1 MLHLVFLRSRRA
13 GFSTLL
19 ITLCALMA
27 GFMFARLARAQSAGA
42 PNPLYFVYL
51 RGTDTLGTETVT
63 IEATAVRGVLV
74 MRGQPSITWV
84 QQRSGTTLSALNIV
98 VRAPNAAADAPPV
111 QDVTLT
117 PRGDSVVIDA
127 RAGGQS
133 RSQTVPSQNGA
144 IPFMGQSVTHGAIV
158 SRVARQANR
167 RVVPLFMSAGA
178 QTIEGTVAGV
188 GDTTTLA
195 ISGLTLRT
203 VWSGEVPVEIA
214 VPAQGLRAVRVAKAV
229 AAPSAESVDYGA
241 PAGAP
246 YTAEQVTIPTVR
258 GYTLAGTLTKPSSRT
273 GRMPVVITISG
284 SGPQERDSRIPGIR
298 GYQPFREI
306 ADTLGRRGIAVL
318 RYDDR
323 GVGASGGASTR
334 NAATSADFADDVQ
347 SVIAWLRTR
356 PDIDPTRIALA
367 GHSEGGLIAPLV
379 AVREPSVRAIALLA
393 GPAYDGRRI
402 LVQQNETVIREL
414 SDVTESQRDS
424 LRRKVPPGLDSLERA
439 NTWFGYF
446 MRTDPRV
453 VLRQVKQPVLVLQGD
468 TDLQITKEQAD
479 TIAATLRAAG
489 NRQVSLHHFPA
500 TNHLMLA
507 DATGALNGY
516 ALLPNTR
523 VRREVLG
530 TLADWMVRTLK

>member
-13 GFSTLL
+13 GFFTLL
-19 ITLCALMA
+19 TTLCALMA
-27 GFMFARLARAQSAGA
+27 GFVFARLAGAQSAGA
-42 PNPLYFVYL
+42 PTPLYFVYL

-63 IEATAVRGVLV
+63 IEAASVRGVLT

-98 VRAPNAAADAPPV
+98 VRAPNAAADATPV

-133 RSQTVPSQNGA
+133 RSQTVASQSGA

-158 SRVARQANR
+158 SRAARQANR

-214 VPAQGLRAVRVAKAV
+214 VPAQGLRAVRVATAV
-229 AAPSAESVDYGA
+229 APPSAESVDYGA

-246 YTAEQVTIPTVR
+246 YTAEQVTIPTSR
-258 GYTLAGTLTKPSSRT
+258 GYTLAGTLTRPSSGT

-402 LVQQNETVIREL
+402 LVQQNETVIGEL

-424 LRRKVPPGLDSLERA
+424 LRRKVPRGLDSLERA

-446 MRTDPRV
+446 MRTDPLV
-453 VLRQVKQPVLVLQGD
+453 TLRQVKQPVLVLQGD

-523 VRREVLG
+523 VRREILG